1 VSHLH
6 EDDLTLHYYRE
17 DGGAAAA
24 HLAECAECAT
34 AYAALAA
41 DLDALKPE
49 DAPERPEGFEA
60 LMWSRVEAR
69 LPRSRSRWAPWA
81 GGLAIAA
88 SLVLAFW
95 LGRQTNVST
104 PAPQASMQTPTQEQ
118 VRERVLLVA
127 VGDHLERS
135 QMVLLEVVNAQAGMP
150 ADLAASQRSAEEL
163 ATANRLYRQAAARA
177 GEPAVAGVLEDLE
190 RVLMEIAHSPSPA
203 SSAEV
208 ERLQRRIESKGLLL
222 KVRVIG
228 SHVREKE
235 KEVARGT
242 RS

>member
-1 VSHLH
+1 VSHLN
-6 EDDLTLHYYRE
+6 EDDLVLHYYRE
-17 DGGAAAA
+17 DGGAAAG
-24 HLAECAECAT
+24 HLAECPECA
-34 AYAALAA
+34 AAFAALKA
-41 DLDALKPE
+41 DLDAITPA
-49 DAPERPEGFEA
+49 DAPERADGFEQA
-60 LMWSRVEAR
+60 MWSRVEAR
-69 LPRSRSRWAPWA
+69 LPKRGMRWAPWL

-95 LGRQTNVST
+95 LGRRTNVNVSA
-104 PAPQASMQTPTQEQ
+104 PAAPTPTLEQ

-135 QMVLLEVVNAQAGMP
+135 QMVLLEVVNAPAGGP
-150 ADLAASQRSAEEL
+150 ADLAAPQHTAEEL
-163 ATANRLYRQAAARA
+163 VSANRLYRQAAVRA
-177 GEPAVAGVLEDLE
+177 GEPAVASVLDDLE
-190 RVLMEIAHSPSPA
+190 RVLIEIANSPSPA
-203 SSAEV
+203 STTEV
-208 ERLQRRIESKGLLL
+208 DRLRQRIESKGLLL

>member
-1 VSHLH
+1 VSHLDP
-6 EDDLTLHYYRE
+6 DDLALHYYRE

-24 HLAECAECAT
+24 HLAECADCAA

-41 DLDALKPE
+41 DLDGLRPADVPE
-49 DAPERPEGFEA
+49 PADGFEA
-60 LMWSRVEAR
+60 RMWRRVEAK
-69 LPRSRSRWAPWA
+69 LPRKGLRWAPWM

-95 LGRQTNVST
+95 LGKITNVSSPT
-104 PAPQASMQTPTQEQ
+104 APAPTQEE
-118 VRERVLLVA
+118 VRERILLVA

-135 QMVLLEVVNAQAGMP
+135 QMVLLEVVNAPAGE
-150 ADLAASQRSAEEL
+150 ADLTVPQRSAEEL
-163 ATANRLYRQAAARA
+163 ATANRLYRQAATRA
-177 GEPAVAGVLEDLE
+177 GEPAVASVLEDLE
-190 RVLMEIAHSPSPA
+190 RVLVEIAHSPSPA

-208 ERLQRRIESKGLLL
+208 DRLRQRIESKGLLL

>member
-6 EDDLTLHYYRE
+6 EDELALHYYRE

-24 HLAECAECAT
+24 HLAACAACAA
-34 AYAALAA
+34 AYAGLKA
-41 DLDALKPE
+41 DLDAITPR

-60 LMWSRVEAR
+60 RVWTHVEAR
-69 LPRSRSRWAPWA
+69 LPKRGARWAPWI

-104 PAPQASMQTPTQEQ
+104 PAPQASMLAPTQEQ

-135 QMVLLEVVNAQAGMP
+135 QMVLLEVVNAPAGET
-150 ADLAASQRSAEEL
+150 DLATSQRSAGEL
-163 ATANRLYRQAAARA
+163 ASANRLYRQAVARA
-177 GEPAVAGVLEDLE
+177 GEPAVASVLEDLE
-190 RVLMEIAHSPSPA
+190 RVLVEIAHSPSPA

-208 ERLQRRIESKGLLL
+208 ERLRQRIESKGLLL